1 MAVGVEVRETMDLH
15 RQDLVVRIE
24 TGKQVAK

>member
-1 MAVGVEVRETMDLH
+1 MAVGVEVRATMDLH
-15 RQDLVVRIE
+15 RYDLVVRIE